1 MSKRYVI
8 QVQEYVGINMPDV
21 DGNGCRWQ
29 TVQHP
34 AGGDWMTRS
43 RSTAIADAA
52 KLVHAGETR
61 ELRIGVSK
69 PVYEVTPAI
78 DMEQI
83 LAAKAAIN
91 WADADDF
98 EDEVDEDEEEDA
110 EYDGEDDDTDD
121 GSEDVDNIDDVVLNQ
136 DELDENDA
144 PITFELV
151 DEPGSDGNAHNND
164 GPAYT
169 HGDDPTGN

>member
-8 QVQEYVGINMPDV
+8 QVLETVVGE
-21 DGNGCRWQ
+21 NGEPLENVGEWKN
-29 TVQHP
+29 VQHP
-34 AGGDWMTRS
+34 AGGDWKTRS
-43 RSTAIADAA
+43 RTTALNDAVT
-52 KLVHAGETR
+52 LVFKGETR
-61 ELRIGVSK
+61 ELRIAESK

-91 WADADDF
+91 HA
-98 EDEVDEDEEEDA
+98 DA
-110 EYDGEDDDTDD
+110 EYDGEDDD
-121 GSEDVDNIDDVVLNQ
+121 GS
-136 DELDENDA
+136 ENDA
-144 PITFELV
+144 PIAFELV
-151 DEPGSDGNAHNND
+151 DEPGSDGNAHNNN

>member
-8 QVQEYVGINMPDV
+8 QVLETVVGE
-21 DGNGCRWQ
+21 NGEPLENVGEWKN
-29 TVQHP
+29 VQHP

-43 RSTAIADAA
+43 CSTAIADAA
-52 KLVHAGETR
+52 KLVNAGETR

-69 PVYEVTPAI
+69 PVYEVIPAI

-91 WADADDF
+91 HADADDF

-110 EYDGEDDDTDD
+110 EYDGD
-121 GSEDVDNIDDVVLNQ
+121 
-136 DELDENDA
+136 DA
-144 PITFELV
+144 PIAFELV

>member
-8 QVQEYVGINMPDV
+8 QVLETVVGE
-21 DGNGCRWQ
+21 NGEPLENVGEWKN
-29 TVQHP
+29 VQHP
-34 AGGDWMTRS
+34 AGGDWKTRS

-91 WADADDF
+91 HADADDF

-110 EYDGEDDDTDD
+110 EYDGEDDDDTDD
-121 GSEDVDNIDDVVLNQ
+121 GSE
-136 DELDENDA
+136 NDA
-144 PITFELV
+144 PIAFELV

>member
-8 QVQEYVGINMPDV
+8 QVLETVVGE
-21 DGNGCRWQ
+21 NGEPLVGEWKN
-29 TVQHP
+29 VQHP
-34 AGGDWMTRS
+34 AGGDWKTRS
-43 RSTAIADAA
+43 RTTAIADAA

-61 ELRIGVSK
+61 ELRVGVSK
-69 PVYEVTPAI
+69 PVYEVTPEV
-78 DMEQI
+78 DFEGI

-98 EDEVDEDEEEDA
+98 EDEVDEDEVDEDEEEDA

-121 GSEDVDNIDDVVLNQ
+121 GSE
-136 DELDENDA
+136 NDA
-144 PITFELV
+144 PIAFELV

>member
-8 QVQEYVGINMPDV
+8 QVREVYAGTPN
-21 DGNGCRWQ
+21 WK

-34 AGGDWMTRS
+34 AGGDWKTRS
-43 RSTAIADAA
+43 KSTAIADAA
-52 KLVHAGETR
+52 KLVHEGETR
-61 ELRIGVSK
+61 ELRIQLSK
-69 PVYEVTPAI
+69 PVYELTDSV

-83 LAAKAAIN
+83 LAAKAEIN

-121 GSEDVDNIDDVVLNQ
+121 GSES
-136 DELDENDA
+136 A
-144 PITFELV
+144 PIAFELV
-151 DEPGSDGNAHNND
+151 DEPGSDGNAHNNN